1 MNINLTSEEIK
12 LLCQILE
19 TYMGDLR
26 VEIHH
31 THTSEFKDE
40 LHHEEAIV
48 ATLRHKL
55 QTAKDATA
63 Q

>member
-1 MNINLTSEEIK
+1 MNISLTSEEIK

-31 THTSEFKDE
+31 THTSRYKDE
-40 LHHEEAIV
+40 LHQEEAIV
-48 ATLRHKL
+48 TAMLDKI
-55 QTAKDATA
+55 QTVKGALAE
-63 Q
+63 